1 VVEKKLQ
8 EATARIVERAPMSR
22 ISDHI
27 AKVRCHQAESD
38 SNLPK
43 MP

>member
-1 VVEKKLQ
+1 LKKPL
-8 EATARIVERAPMSR
+8 EVIARIAERAPMSR
-22 ISDHI
+22 ISGHI
-27 AKVRCHQAESD
+27 VKVRCHQAESD